1 MEPKRNKKII
11 LITILITAVITGS
24 IILAAMQFMN
34 YNTDNSNQMKVAS
47 KSTDGTNDSGERKII
62 YWKAPMDPLEFYE
75 EPGKIQH

>member
-34 YNTDNSNQMKVAS
+34 YNADNSNQMKVAIQRA
-47 KSTDGTNDSGERKII
+47 KKNMEDVPKKEGSGWLHAI
-62 YWKAPMDPLEFYE
+62 F
-75 EPGKIQH
+75 G